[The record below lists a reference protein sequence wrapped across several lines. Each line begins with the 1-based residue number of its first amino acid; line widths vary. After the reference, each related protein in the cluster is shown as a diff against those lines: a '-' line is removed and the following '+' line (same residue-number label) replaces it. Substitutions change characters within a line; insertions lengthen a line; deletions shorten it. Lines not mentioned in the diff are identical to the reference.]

1 LPGSIGAGELLLL
14 ALVLLVIFGPK
25 RLPEI
30 GRSFGRGL
38 REFKHS
44 VSGGDEEE
52 EEHREIILPH
62 QTRAEEKEV
71 ESPKR

>member
-1 LPGSIGAGELLLL
+1 MPGQIGAAELLLL

-38 REFKHS
+38 REFKS
-44 VSGGDEEE
+44 SISGADEDEEE
-52 EEHREIILPH
+52 RPEIVLPRQEE
-62 QTRAEEKEV
+62 AAKERG
-71 ESPKR
+71 EPPAL